1 MLFKSQNLIE
11 TICSVNL
18 HFTLLFL
25 YILLNAAKKE
35 ILFEL
40 NLNLDGFIILSSLK
54 KQVMVL
60 LFLLRLQS
68 DVRPKL

>member
-40 NLNLDGFIILSSLK
+40 NLNLDGFVILSSLK

-68 DVRPKL
+68 DIRPKL

>member
-1 MLFKSQNLIE
+1 MLFKSQNLIK

-68 DVRPKL
+68 DIRPKL

>member
-40 NLNLDGFIILSSLK
+40 NLNLDGFVILSSLK

>member
-68 DVRPKL
+68 DIRPKL